1 LGGQETRRI
10 FKDQYLAG
18 KDFSVRIGHAE
29 IGRILNLREN
39 LDLKELLLTYAPH
52 YQQLG
57 WVLVGMKSPEG
68 TPLALDLSQPTE
80 QWSQQLADLEADQV
94 RINIGI
100 RTGQASNLLVLE
112 VNQGEGALSLDQ
124 WGEWRSDC
132 VAEMGGCREQ
142 HYYTLPAESQ
152 TPPSYFLAPQVMIYG
167 EGGLVLAP
175 PSQEP
180 QAREPW
186 RWRQP
191 PWEAPPPPPRPAVW
205 QFLKEY
211 IPAALVKRE
220 VPPWPEIY
228 RKIACHGSML
238 KALLVP
244 PTSQDA
250 YYQGILNTAL
260 GLGLKEPLL
269 LVGLLWH
276 APHGE
281 YRNDPD
287 KLDYFQEL
295 VAQARSGQEEENSLK
310 GLPAM
315 LEEKAWPD
323 QPANDPDTAY
333 PAAKASMDIVGMLSG
348 SGPTEPGLQEKEG
361 STASRFDQSV
371 SGQFFQLLAGLG
383 EKVIM
388 ESCRYDAL
396 LTGLSSKAGE
406 IDNLVSQWEQYFAGS
421 SPIPGEQGPRP
432 AGNTVEFA
440 WDAVI
445 NQNALKKQQIQEIQ
459 TAASDFLSQNPDL
472 ADDRH
477 KVQMVIFCLKNYIS
491 INPDYAALPF
501 REKLDRAGIM
511 ARGFFRMR
519 SIS

>member
-1 LGGQETRRI
+1 
-10 FKDQYLAG
+10 LAV

-68 TPLALDLSQPTE
+68 TPLALDLSQPTA

-100 RTGQASNLLVLE
+100 RTGRASNLLVLE

-124 WGEWRSDC
+124 WGEWRSRC

-152 TPPSYFLAPQVMIYG
+152 TPPSYFLAPQVMIYS

-175 PSQEP
+175 PSLEP

-186 RWRQP
+186 RWRQS
-191 PWEAPPPPPRPAVW
+191 PWEAPPQPPKPAVW
-205 QFLKEY
+205 QFLQEY
-211 IPAALVKRE
+211 IPAALMKRE
-220 VPPWPEIY
+220 VPPWSEVY
-228 RKIACHGSML
+228 RRIAPHGSML

-244 PTSQDA
+244 AASQDA

-260 GLGLKEPLL
+260 GLGLKEPRLL
-269 LVGLLWH
+269 AGLLWH

-281 YRNDPD
+281 WRHKPD
-287 KLDYFQEL
+287 KWDYFQEL
-295 VAQARSGQEEENSLK
+295 VDQARRRQAEENSFT
-310 GLPAM
+310 GPPAR
-315 LEEKAWPD
+315 LEEKTWPD
-323 QPANDPDTAY
+323 KPATDSETAS
-333 PAAKASMDIVGMLSG
+333 PAAKTSRDILEMLSG
-348 SGPTEPGLQEKEG
+348 SEPTEPGFQEKEG
-361 STASRFDQSV
+361 STALRFDQSV
-371 SGQFFQLLAGLG
+371 PGQFFQLLAGLG
-383 EKVIM
+383 ERVIM

-396 LTGLSSKAGE
+396 LTGLRSKAGE
-406 IDNLVSQWEQYFAGS
+406 IDNLVSQWEQYFTGS
-421 SPIPGEQGPRP
+421 SPHPVEQGRKPS
-432 AGNTVEFA
+432 GNTVEFG
-440 WDAVI
+440 WEAVI
-445 NQNALKKQQIQEIQ
+445 NQGALNNQQIQEIQ
-459 TAASDFLSQNPDL
+459 TAASDFLNQNPDL
-472 ADDRH
+472 ADDRS
-477 KVQMVIFCLKNYIS
+477 KVQIVIFCLKNYIS
-491 INPDYAALPF
+491 INPEYAALPF

-519 SIS
+519 GTCT

>member
-1 LGGQETRRI
+1 
-10 FKDQYLAG
+10 
-18 KDFSVRIGHAE
+18 
-29 IGRILNLREN
+29 
-39 LDLKELLLTYAPH
+39 LLTYAPH

-57 WVLVGMKSPEG
+57 WVLVGVKSPEG
-68 TPLALDLSQPTE
+68 TPLELDLSQPTE

-94 RINIGI
+94 QINIGI
-100 RTGQASNLLVLE
+100 HTGMASNLLVLE

-132 VAEMGGCREQ
+132 VAEMGECREQ

-152 TPPSYFLAPQVMIYG
+152 IPPSYFLAPQVMIYG
-167 EGGLVLAP
+167 EGGLVLVP
-175 PSQEP
+175 PSLEP

-186 RWRQP
+186 RWRRP
-191 PWEAPPPPPRPAVW
+191 PWEAPPPPPTPAVW

-211 IPAALVKRE
+211 IPAALVKQQ

-228 RKIACHGSML
+228 RRIAFHGSML

-244 PTSQDA
+244 PASQEA
-250 YYQGILNTAL
+250 YYQGILTTAL
-260 GLGLKEPLL
+260 GLGLKEPLF

-276 APHGE
+276 APQGE
-281 YRNDPD
+281 FRHNPD
-287 KLDYFQEL
+287 KWDYFQEL
-295 VAQARSGQEEENSLK
+295 VDQAQSGQEGKNSMK
-310 GLPAM
+310 GLPAR
-315 LEEKAWPD
+315 LEEKAWSD
-323 QPANDPDTAY
+323 QPDTDPETAS
-333 PAAKASMDIVGMLSG
+333 PAAQASRNMLEMLSG
-348 SGPTEPGLQEKEG
+348 SGPTEAGLPEKEG
-361 STASRFDQSV
+361 SKALRFNQSV

-396 LTGLSSKAGE
+396 LTGLSGKAGE
-406 IDNLVSQWEQYFAGS
+406 IDNLVTQWEQHFAGA
-421 SPIPGEQGPRP
+421 SPIPGEQGQKPP
-432 AGNTVEFA
+432 GTTVEFA

-445 NQNALKKQQIQEIQ
+445 NQSTLKKQQIQEIQ
-459 TAASDFLSQNPDL
+459 TAASDFLNQNPDL

-477 KVQMVIFCLKNYIS
+477 KVQMVIFCLRNYIS

-519 SIS
+519 GTA

>member
-1 LGGQETRRI
+1 M
-10 FKDQYLAG
+10 AG
-18 KDFSVRIGHAE
+18 KDFSVRIGHEE

-39 LDLKELLLTYAPH
+39 LDLKEVLLNYAPH

-68 TPLALDLSQPTE
+68 TPLELDFSQPE
-80 QWSQQLADLEADQV
+80 ERWSQQLADLEVDPVQ
-94 RINIGI
+94 INIGI
-100 RTGQASNLLVLE
+100 RTGKASNLLVLE
-112 VNQGEGALSLDQ
+112 VNKGEGVLSLDQ

-152 TPPSYFLAPQVMIYG
+152 APPSYFLAPPVLIYG
-167 EGGLVLAP
+167 EGGLVLVP
-175 PSQEP
+175 PSLEP
-180 QAREPW
+180 RAREPW
-186 RWRQP
+186 RWLQP
-191 PWEAPPPPPRPAVW
+191 PWEAPPQPPKPAVW
-205 QFLKEY
+205 QFLQEY

-228 RKIACHGSML
+228 RRIASHGSML

-244 PTSQDA
+244 PASQDE

-260 GLGLKEPLL
+260 GLGLKDPWLL
-269 LVGLLWH
+269 MGLLWH

-281 YRNDPD
+281 CCNNPD
-287 KLDYFQEL
+287 KWDYFQEL
-295 VAQARSGQEEENSLK
+295 VAQAHSRQEEKNSIT
-310 GLPAM
+310 GLPAR
-315 LEEKAWPD
+315 LEQTAWPD
-323 QPANDPDTAY
+323 KPATDPETAS
-333 PAAKASMDIVGMLSG
+333 PATKPCMDIVEMLSG

-361 STASRFDQSV
+361 ATALRFDQSV

-383 EKVIM
+383 ERVIM

-396 LTGLSSKAGE
+396 LTGLKNKAGE
-406 IDNLVSQWEQYFAGS
+406 IDNLVSQWEQYFASS
-421 SPIPGEQGPRP
+421 SPIPVEQGQKPT
-432 AGNTVEFA
+432 GNTVEFG

-459 TAASDFLSQNPDL
+459 TAASDFLNQNPDL
-472 ADDRH
+472 ADDRD
-477 KVQMVIFCLKNYIS
+477 KVQMVVFCLKNYIS
-491 INPDYAALPF
+491 INPEYAALPF

-511 ARGFFRMR
+511 ARGFFQMR
-519 SIS
+519 ST

>member
-1 LGGQETRRI
+1 
-10 FKDQYLAG
+10 LAG
-18 KDFSVRIGHAE
+18 KDFSVRIGHEE

-68 TPLALDLSQPTE
+68 TPLELDLSQPTE

-94 RINIGI
+94 QINIGI
-100 RTGQASNLLVLE
+100 RTGEASNLLVLE
-112 VNQGEGALSLDQ
+112 VNKGEGALSLDQ

-142 HYYTLPAESQ
+142 HYYTLSAESQ

-167 EGGLVLAP
+167 EGGLVLVP
-175 PSQEP
+175 PSLEP

-186 RWRQP
+186 RWLQP
-191 PWEAPPPPPRPAVW
+191 PWEAPPQSPKPAVW

-211 IPAALVKRE
+211 IPAALLKRE
-220 VPPWPEIY
+220 VPLWPEIY
-228 RKIACHGSML
+228 RRIASHGSML

-244 PTSQDA
+244 PASQEA
-250 YYQGILNTAL
+250 YYQGILSTAL
-260 GLGLKEPLL
+260 GLGLKEPML

-281 YRNDPD
+281 YRHNPD
-287 KLDYFQEL
+287 KWDYFQEL
-295 VAQARSGQEEENSLK
+295 VTQARSRREEENSIT

-315 LEEKAWPD
+315 LKEKAWPD
-323 QPANDPDTAY
+323 QPDSDLATDS
-333 PAAKASMDIVGMLSG
+333 PATKPSMDMLQMLSCA
-348 SGPTEPGLQEKEG
+348 GPTEPGHQVKEG
-361 STASRFDQSV
+361 STALRFDQSV

-383 EKVIM
+383 EKVVM

-396 LTGLSSKAGE
+396 LTGLKSKAGE
-406 IDNLVSQWEQYFAGS
+406 IDNLVSQWEQYFPGS
-421 SPIPGEQGPRP
+421 SPIPGEQDQKPTE
-432 AGNTVEFA
+432 NTIEFS
-440 WDAVI
+440 WDTII
-445 NQNALKKQQIQEIQ
+445 NQNAIKKQQFQEIQ

-477 KVQMVIFCLKNYIS
+477 KIQMVIFCLKNYIS
-491 INPDYAALPF
+491 LNPEYAALPF

-519 SIS
+519 ST

>member
-1 LGGQETRRI
+1 LGV
-10 FKDQYLAG
+10 KN
-18 KDFSVRIGHAE
+18 FSVRIGHAE

-39 LDLKELLLTYAPH
+39 LNLKELLLTYAPR

-68 TPLALDLSQPTE
+68 TPLELDLSQPTE
-80 QWSQQLADLEADQV
+80 QWSQQLADLEAAQV
-94 RINIGI
+94 QINIGI
-100 RTGQASNLLVLE
+100 RTGKASNLLVLE
-112 VNQGEGALSLDQ
+112 VNKGEGALSLDQ

-142 HYYTLPAESQ
+142 HYYTLPAEGQ
-152 TPPSYFLAPQVMIYG
+152 TSPSHFLAPQVMIYG

-175 PSQEP
+175 PSLEP

-186 RWRQP
+186 RWLQP
-191 PWEAPPPPPRPAVW
+191 PWEAPPQPPKPAVW

-211 IPAALVKRE
+211 IPAALVKQE

-228 RKIACHGSML
+228 RRIASHGSML
-238 KALLVP
+238 NALLVP
-244 PTSQDA
+244 PASQDE
-250 YYQGILNTAL
+250 YYQGILSTAL

-269 LVGLLWH
+269 LMGLLWH

-281 YRNDPD
+281 YRNNPD
-287 KLDYFQEL
+287 KWDYFQDL
-295 VAQARSGQEEENSLK
+295 VAQARSRREEKNSIT

-315 LEEKAWPD
+315 LEEKACPD
-323 QPANDPDTAY
+323 KPATDPETAS
-333 PAAKASMDIVGMLSG
+333 PATKASMGIVEMLSC

-361 STASRFDQSV
+361 STALRFDQSV

-383 EKVIM
+383 ERVIM

-396 LTGLSSKAGE
+396 LTGLRSKAGE
-406 IDNLVSQWEQYFAGS
+406 IDNLVSQWEQYFATS
-421 SPIPGEQGPRP
+421 SPIPAEQGQKP
-432 AGNTVEFA
+432 ASNTVEFG

-445 NQNALKKQQIQEIQ
+445 NQNAIKKQQIQEIQ
-459 TAASDFLSQNPDL
+459 AAANDFLNQNPDL
-472 ADDRH
+472 ADDRQ

-491 INPDYAALPF
+491 INPEYAALPF

-511 ARGFFRMR
+511 ARGFFHMR
-519 SIS
+519 ST